1 MKMKQQI
8 EVYLDGK
15 LSASERVAFLEE
27 VKTNDEI
34 DQWFRQNIENAEDSL
49 SEEVKQRLLANI
61 CPPVELKSKS
71 NVRSIWTVR
80 HIAVACVVM
89 ALVVAAALGGYFWRQ
104 EAEPNQMA
112 QIVKIE
118 TGIGERS
125 KAVLPDGTEV
135 SLNAMTSVTYDCSI
149 DNGKR
154 QVNVEGEA
162 YFDVAKDVE
171 HPFVINVNQMEVTC
185 LGTALNVRNYAD
197 EQIASVVLVEGK
209 VRVNGP
215 SSDMMMDSNS
225 RVVYDRKSKLMAM
238 QRVEAKDY
246 TCWLNREVRFNDQTL
261 EDVAKEL
268 ERNFHVQ
275 VIITQDELK
284 NVKFTGYLGASSL
297 RNVLDIMSLSS
308 NMSYY
313 MDHDS
318 VVYFCERSKN

>member
-104 EAEPNQMA
+104 EAESNQTA

>member
-104 EAEPNQMA
+104 EAEPNQTA